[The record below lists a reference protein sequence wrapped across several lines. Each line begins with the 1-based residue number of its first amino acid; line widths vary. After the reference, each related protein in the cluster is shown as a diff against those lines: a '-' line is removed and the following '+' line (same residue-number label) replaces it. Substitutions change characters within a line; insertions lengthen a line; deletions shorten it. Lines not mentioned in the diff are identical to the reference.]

1 MHNAE
6 EFFQSSFHVFIPQTV
21 DHGVQHRE
29 EHSVKCR
36 HHFVP
41 LKRIAG
47 TWAGVDVE
55 DGAIVQGDRDE
66 VGGAGGEGFE
76 AALGGAD
83 PQDGSDDEEVGG
95 QDEHGRGDDIGGQ
108 EEVEHVLVG
117 VFHITC
123 QLDQG
128 WDITEKVVNHIVA
141 TKIQRECVAGEYYCI
156 DKTSNIGIC
165 NQRAA

>member
-1 MHNAE
+1 MHNPE
-6 EFFQSSFHVFIPQTV
+6 EFFQGSFHVFIPQTV

-47 TWAGVDVE
+47 TWAGIDVE
-55 DGAIVQGDRDE
+55 DGAIVQGDRDK

-108 EEVEHVLVG
+108 EEVHQSLVT
-117 VFHITC
+117 FLPATS
-123 QLDQG
+123 QLHQVS
-128 WDITEKVVNHIVA
+128 KS
-141 TKIQRECVAGEYYCI
+141 Q
-156 DKTSNIGIC
+156 
-165 NQRAA
+165 